1 MLELEAEFW
10 LTKAAAAD
18 AALSVALSVEIVA
31 WAVAVSFDAKAA
43 ASLLAALLTEASI
56 ASVWLE
62 VAPVVLKKLELL
74 ISTVS

>member
-1 MLELEAEFW
+1 MLEPAAAFL
-10 LTKAAAAD
+10 LTKASAAL

-31 WAVAVSFDAKAA
+31 WAVDVSFDAKAA
-43 ASLLAALLTEASI
+43 ASLAAALLTEASI